1 MKVLVTGAN
10 GQLGQC
16 LQKHAKSIS
25 DIQFL
30 FENRSTL
37 DVSSKTEVDDFFKKH
52 KPDFCVNCAAYTN
65 VEHAETETEIA
76 FEINAE
82 AVKILAE
89 ACKNYQTK
97 LIHISTDYVFDGT
110 LNRPYTETDS
120 TKPINIYG
128 ASKLQ
133 GEDHIQQTLAE
144 YFILR
149 TSWLYSE
156 FGHNFFNTILKKA
169 SSGDTLNITT
179 EQTGTPTNANDLAV
193 FILKIIQNRSKNFGL
208 YHFSNLGEA
217 TWYDFA
223 RLILEENKLV
233 EKSSLNATFSYPTKA
248 KRPKFS
254 VLDKSKIQQNFDFKI
269 PHWRETLVNLLEEIR

>member
-1 MKVLVTGAN
+1 MKVLVTGAE

-16 LQKHAKSIS
+16 LQKRAKSIPE
-25 DIQFL
+25 IQFL

-37 DVSSKTEVDDFFKKH
+37 DISSPFELKTFFNTH
-52 KPDFCVNCAAYTN
+52 QPDFCVNCAAYTS
-65 VEHAETETEIA
+65 VEQAETETETA
-76 FEINAE
+76 FEINAK
-82 AVKILAE
+82 AVKNLAE
-89 ACKNYQTK
+89 ICKTHHTK
-97 LIHISTDYVFDGT
+97 LIHISTDYVFNGV
-110 LNRPYTETDS
+110 LNRPYTEDDS
-120 TKPINIYG
+120 TQPINVYG

-133 GEDHIQQTLAE
+133 GEAHIQQTLAE

-156 FGHNFFNTILKKA
+156 FGHNFFNTISKKA
-169 SSGDTLNITT
+169 KSGETLNITT

-193 FILKIIQNRSKNFGL
+193 FILKIIQNQSETFGL

-223 RLILEENKLV
+223 RLILEENQLADKTI
-233 EKSSLNATFSYPTKA
+233 LNATFAYPTKA

-254 VLDKSKIQQNFDFKI
+254 VLDKSKLQQHFEYKI
-269 PHWRETLVNLLEEIR
+269 PHWRETLVELIKNA

>member
-1 MKVLVTGAN
+1 MKVLVTGAE

-25 DIQFL
+25 EIQFL

-37 DVSSKTEVDDFFKKH
+37 NISSPIELKTFFNTH
-52 KPDFCVNCAAYTN
+52 QPDFCVNCAAYTN
-65 VEHAETETEIA
+65 VEQAETEAKTA

-82 AVKILAE
+82 AVKNLAE
-89 ACKNYQTK
+89 ICKTYHTK
-97 LIHISTDYVFDGT
+97 LIHISTDYVFNGA
-110 LNRPYTETDS
+110 LNRPYTEDDS
-120 TKPINIYG
+120 TQPINVYG

-133 GEDHIQQTLAE
+133 GETHIQQTLAQH
-144 YFILR
+144 FILR

-156 FGHNFFNTILKKA
+156 FGHNFFNTISKKA
-169 SSGDTLNITT
+169 KSGETLNITT

-193 FILKIIQNRSKNFGL
+193 FILTIIQNRSETFGL
-208 YHFSNLGEA
+208 YHFSNLGEG

-223 RLILEENKLV
+223 RLILEENQLADKTI
-233 EKSSLNATFSYPTKA
+233 LNATFAYPTKA

-254 VLDKSKIQQNFDFKI
+254 VLDKSKLHQHFEYKI
-269 PHWRETLVNLLEEIR
+269 PHWRETLVELIKNA